1 MDVSML
7 IRYVCKQLL
16 MPPGLFLL
24 LLWAGIVLRK
34 RWPRISVA
42 CLIMGAGGFWLI
54 SLPIAVEW
62 EARLIERDPP
72 LAQADWSSLAQQADA
87 IVILGASR
95 ERNDPA
101 WEGDVSSAMGIERVR
116 YAARIAKVSQLPI
129 LISGGSPLSSPPSEA
144 ELMTEVMEKD
154 LGVSVRWQEK
164 GSRTTWEN
172 ATLSAA
178 ILKPAGVKR
187 IVLVTQAFHMARA
200 RWCFERQGFE
210 VIAAPMGFMS
220 TPNGKPLG
228 GWMPE
233 AKAIAQSMIL
243 LNEAI
248 GLIAYPLAYR

>member
-1 MDVSML
+1 
-7 IRYVCKQLL
+7 
-16 MPPGLFLL
+16 
-24 LLWAGIVLRK
+24 
-34 RWPRISVA
+34 
-42 CLIMGAGGFWLI
+42 
-54 SLPIAVEW
+54 
-62 EARLIERDPP
+62 
-72 LAQADWSSLAQQADA
+72 
-87 IVILGASR
+87 
-95 ERNDPA
+95 
-101 WEGDVSSAMGIERVR
+101 MGIERVR

-144 ELMTEVMEKD
+144 ELMAEVMEKD

-164 GSRTTWEN
+164 DSRTTWEN

-228 GWMPE
+228 GWMPC
-233 AKAIAQSMIL
+233 L
-243 LNEAI
+243 L
-248 GLIAYPLAYR
+248 YTSPSPRD

>member
-1 MDVSML
+1 M
-7 IRYVCKQLL
+7 
-16 MPPGLFLL
+16 
-24 LLWAGIVLRK
+24 
-34 RWPRISVA
+34 
-42 CLIMGAGGFWLI
+42 
-54 SLPIAVEW
+54 
-62 EARLIERDPP
+62 
-72 LAQADWSSLAQQADA
+72 
-87 IVILGASR
+87 
-95 ERNDPA
+95 
-101 WEGDVSSAMGIERVR
+101 
-116 YAARIAKVSQLPI
+116 
-129 LISGGSPLSSPPSEA
+129 SSPPSEA

-164 GSRTTWEN
+164 DSRTTWEN

>member
-24 LLWAGIVLRK
+24 FLLAGLVLRK
-34 RWPRISVA
+34 RWPKASMT
-42 CLIMGAGGFWLI
+42 CLGLGIAGFWLI
-54 SLPIAVEW
+54 SLPVAVEW
-62 EARLIERDPP
+62 EARVIERDPP
-72 LAQADWSSLAQQADA
+72 IAQTDWPSLTQQADA
-87 IVILGASR
+87 IVVLGASR

-116 YAARIAKVSQLPI
+116 YAARIAKVTQLPI

-154 LGVSVRWQEK
+154 LGVSVKWQEK
-164 GSRTTWEN
+164 NSRTTWEN
-172 ATLSAA
+172 ATLSAS

-210 VIAAPMGFMS
+210 VIAAPMGFMG
-220 TPNGKPLG
+220 TPSGKPLG

-233 AKAIAQSMIL
+233 SKAIAQSMIL

-248 GLIAYPLAYR
+248 GLVAYPLAYR